1 MFILE
6 TLNFVVDIL
15 KVPSV
20 LVGLIALIGL
30 VAQKKAF
37 SDVVK
42 GTIKTILGFIVLG
55 GGATVLVGSLN
66 PLGGMFEHAFNIQ
79 GIIPN
84 NEAIV
89 SIALEKY
96 GASTA
101 LIMAFGMVANI
112 VVARFTRLKYIFLTG
127 HHTFYMACMI
137 GVILTVAGFEGVGLV
152 FTGSLILGLVMAFFP
167 ALAQRYMRRI
177 TGTDDIAFGH
187 FGTLGYVLSG
197 WIGSLCGK
205 GSRST
210 EEMNLPKNLSFLRES
225 SISISLTM
233 MIIYLIM
240 AVSAGRDYVE
250 ATFSGGQNYLVYA
263 IIMAITFAAGVFIIL
278 QGVRLILAEIV
289 PAFTGFSE
297 KLVPN
302 ARPALDCP
310 VVYPYAPNAVLIGF
324 LFSFLGGLVGLF
336 LLGQMKL
343 VLILPGVVPHFFTGA
358 TAGVFGNATGG
369 RRGAMIG
376 AFANGLLI
384 TFLPVLLLP
393 VLGAI
398 GFANTRS
405 RMLTLAQSVFCWA
418 TWRVICRRWLSRGWW
433 WRYSRYWWRTTCWPK
448 TKQRMPKRRKIAERK
463 NERNRNHPTGA
474 RHSRRH
480 AQILNPS
487 WLWSLWR
494 QHVGSGNSGGSVR
507 RGDEN
512 RPSRPG
518 LAGAR
523 LFRAVERPCGPRVVQ
538 YPGD

>member
-1 MFILE
+1 MFIQE
-6 TLNFVVDIL
+6 TLKFVVDIL
-15 KVPSV
+15 KVPAV
-20 LVGLIALIGL
+20 LVGVIALIGL
-30 VAQKKAF
+30 LAQKKSF

-42 GTIKTILGFIVLG
+42 GTVKTILGFIVLG

-137 GVILTVAGFEGVGLV
+137 GIILTVAGFEGVQLV
-152 FTGSLILGLVMAFFP
+152 FTGALTLGLVMAFFP
-167 ALAQRYMRRI
+167 AIAQRYMRRI
-177 TGTDDIAFGH
+177 TGNDDIAFGH

-197 WIGSLCGK
+197 WIGTKVGK
-205 GSRST
+205 NSRST
-210 EEMNLPKNLSFLRES
+210 EEMNLPKNLSFLRDS
-225 SISISLTM
+225 SISISMTM
-233 MIIYLIM
+233 IVIYLIL
-240 AVSAGRDYVE
+240 AICAGQAYVE
-250 ATFSGGQNYLVYA
+250 SQLSGGQNYLVYS
-263 IIMAITFAAGVFIIL
+263 IIQAITFAAGVFIIL

-324 LFSFLGGLVGLF
+324 LFSFLGGLAGLF
-336 LLGQMKL
+336 LLGQMKM

-369 RRGAMIG
+369 RRGAMLG

-393 VLGAI
+393 VLGAL
-398 GFANTRS
+398 GFANTTFSDADFGVVGIVLGNMARF
-405 RMLTLAQSVFCWA
+405 M
-418 TWRVICRRWLSRGWW
+418 
-433 WRYSRYWWRTTCWPK
+433 
-448 TKQRMPKRRKIAERK
+448 TKEMIMVAIVAIFGLLVAHNYLGKRKGAPA
-463 NERNRNHPTGA
+463 RNKEE
-474 RHSRRH
+474 S
-480 AQILNPS
+480 S
-487 WLWSLWR
+487 
-494 QHVGSGNSGGSVR
+494 
-507 RGDEN
+507 
-512 RPSRPG
+512 
-518 LAGAR
+518 
-523 LFRAVERPCGPRVVQ
+523 
-538 YPGD
+538 

>member
-1 MFILE
+1 MFIQE
-6 TLNFVVDIL
+6 TLRFVVDIL
-15 KVPSV
+15 KVPAV
-20 LVGLIALIGL
+20 LVGVIALIGL
-30 VAQKKAF
+30 LAQKKSF

-42 GTIKTILGFIVLG
+42 GTVKTILGFIVLG

-89 SIALEKY
+89 SISLEKY

-112 VVARFTRLKYIFLTG
+112 IVARFTRLKYIFLTG

-137 GVILTVAGFEGVGLV
+137 GIILTVAGFEGVQLV
-152 FTGSLILGLVMAFFP
+152 FTGALTLGLVMAFFP
-167 ALAQRYMRRI
+167 AIAQRYMRRI
-177 TGTDDIAFGH
+177 TGNDDIAFGH

-197 WIGSLCGK
+197 WIGSKVGK
-205 GSRST
+205 NSRST
-210 EEMNLPKNLSFLRES
+210 EEMNLPKNLSFLRDS
-225 SISISLTM
+225 SISISMTM
-233 MIIYLIM
+233 IVIYLIL
-240 AVSAGRDYVE
+240 AICAGQDYVE
-250 ATFSGGQNYLVYA
+250 SQLSGGQNYLVYS
-263 IIMAITFAAGVFIIL
+263 IIQAITFAAGVFIIL

-336 LLGQMKL
+336 LLGQMKM

-369 RRGAMIG
+369 RRGAMLG

-393 VLGAI
+393 VLGAL
-398 GFANTRS
+398 GFANTTFSDTDFGVVGIVLGNMARF
-405 RMLTLAQSVFCWA
+405 LTKEMIMVAIVAIFGLLVAHNF
-418 TWRVICRRWLSRGWW
+418 LG
-433 WRYSRYWWRTTCWPK
+433 
-448 TKQRMPKRRKIAERK
+448 KRKDVPA
-463 NERNRNHPTGA
+463 RNKEE
-474 RHSRRH
+474 S
-480 AQILNPS
+480 S
-487 WLWSLWR
+487 
-494 QHVGSGNSGGSVR
+494 
-507 RGDEN
+507 
-512 RPSRPG
+512 
-518 LAGAR
+518 
-523 LFRAVERPCGPRVVQ
+523 
-538 YPGD
+538 

>member
-1 MFILE
+1 MFIQE
-6 TLNFVVDIL
+6 TLKFVVDIL

-30 VAQKKAF
+30 VAQKKNF
-37 SDVVK
+37 SDVMK
-42 GTIKTILGFIVLG
+42 GTVKTILGFLVLG

-89 SIALEKY
+89 SIALEKF
-96 GASTA
+96 GAPTA
-101 LIMAFGMVANI
+101 LIMAFGMVANLI
-112 VVARFTRLKYIFLTG
+112 VARFTRLKYVFLTG

-137 GVILTVAGFEGVGLV
+137 SVILTVAGFEGISLV
-152 FTGSLILGLVMAFFP
+152 FTGSLTLGLIMAFFP
-167 ALAQRYMRRI
+167 ALAQRYMRKI
-177 TGTDDIAFGH
+177 TGSDDVAFGH
-187 FGTLGYVLSG
+187 FGTIGYVLSG
-197 WIGSLCGK
+197 WIGSKVGK

-210 EEMNLPKNLSFLRES
+210 EEMNLPKNLSFLRDS

-233 MIIYLIM
+233 IIIYLIM
-240 AVSAGRDYVE
+240 AVFAGQVFVE
-250 ATFSGGQNYLVYA
+250 ATYSAGQNYLVYA

-289 PAFTGFSE
+289 PAFVGFSE

-336 LLGQMKL
+336 LLGQMHL

-369 RRGAMIG
+369 RRGAMVG
-376 AFANGLLI
+376 AFANGVLI

-393 VLGAI
+393 VLGAL
-398 GFANTRS
+398 GFANATFS
-405 RMLTLAQSVFCWA
+405 DADFGVIGILLGNLARFMSKEGIMALIVGIFAVLVAWNYLGKKP
-418 TWRVICRRWLSRGWW
+418 V
-433 WRYSRYWWRTTCWPK
+433 
-448 TKQRMPKRRKIAERK
+448 AEK
-463 NERNRNHPTGA
+463 EVT
-474 RHSRRH
+474 
-480 AQILNPS
+480 
-487 WLWSLWR
+487 
-494 QHVGSGNSGGSVR
+494 
-507 RGDEN
+507 EK
-512 RPSRPG
+512 
-518 LAGAR
+518 
-523 LFRAVERPCGPRVVQ
+523 
-538 YPGD
+538 

>member
-1 MFILE
+1 MFIQE
-6 TLNFVVDIL
+6 TLKFVVDIL
-15 KVPSV
+15 KVPSI

-30 VAQKKAF
+30 VAQKKNF

-42 GTIKTILGFIVLG
+42 GTVKTILGFLVLG

-89 SIALEKY
+89 SIALEKF
-96 GASTA
+96 GAPTA
-101 LIMAFGMVANI
+101 LIMAFGMVANLI
-112 VVARFTRLKYIFLTG
+112 VARFTRLKYVFLTG

-137 GVILTVAGFEGVGLV
+137 SVILTVAGFEGVSLV
-152 FTGSLILGLVMAFFP
+152 FTGSLTLGLIMAFFP
-167 ALAQRYMRRI
+167 SLAQRYMRKI
-177 TGTDDIAFGH
+177 TGSDDVAFGH
-187 FGTLGYVLSG
+187 FGTIGYVLSG
-197 WIGSLCGK
+197 WIGSKVGK

-210 EEMNLPKNLSFLRES
+210 EEMNLPKNLSFLRDS

-233 MIIYLIM
+233 IIIYLIM
-240 AVSAGRDYVE
+240 AVFAGQVFVE
-250 ATFSGGQNYLVYA
+250 ATYSAGQNYLVYA

-289 PAFTGFSE
+289 PAFVGFSE

-336 LLGQMKL
+336 LLGQMHL

-369 RRGAMIG
+369 RRGAMVG
-376 AFANGLLI
+376 AFANGVLI

-393 VLGAI
+393 VLGAL
-398 GFANTRS
+398 GFANATFS
-405 RMLTLAQSVFCWA
+405 DADFGVIGILLGNLARFMSKEAIMALIVGIFAVLVAWNY
-418 TWRVICRRWLSRGWW
+418 LGKK
-433 WRYSRYWWRTTCWPK
+433 PL
-448 TKQRMPKRRKIAERK
+448 AEK
-463 NERNRNHPTGA
+463 EIT
-474 RHSRRH
+474 
-480 AQILNPS
+480 
-487 WLWSLWR
+487 
-494 QHVGSGNSGGSVR
+494 
-507 RGDEN
+507 EK
-512 RPSRPG
+512 
-518 LAGAR
+518 
-523 LFRAVERPCGPRVVQ
+523 
-538 YPGD
+538 

>member
-1 MFILE
+1 MFIQE
-6 TLNFVVDIL
+6 TLKFVVDIL
-15 KVPSV
+15 KVPAV
-20 LVGLIALIGL
+20 LVGVIALIGL
-30 VAQKKAF
+30 LAQKKSF

-42 GTIKTILGFIVLG
+42 GTVKTILGFIVLG

-137 GVILTVAGFEGVGLV
+137 GIILTVAGFEGIQLV
-152 FTGSLILGLVMAFFP
+152 FTGALTLGLVMAFFP
-167 ALAQRYMRRI
+167 AIAQRYMRRI
-177 TGTDDIAFGH
+177 TGNDDIAFGH

-197 WIGSLCGK
+197 WLGTKVGK
-205 GSRST
+205 NSRST
-210 EEMNLPKNLSFLRES
+210 EEMNLPKNLSFLRDS
-225 SISISLTM
+225 SISISMTM
-233 MIIYLIM
+233 IVIYLIL
-240 AVSAGRDYVE
+240 AICAGQDYVE
-250 ATFSGGQNYLVYA
+250 SQLSGGQNYLVYS
-263 IIMAITFAAGVFIIL
+263 IIQAITFAAGVFIIL

-336 LLGQMKL
+336 LLGQMKM

-369 RRGAMIG
+369 RRGAMLG

-393 VLGAI
+393 VLGAL
-398 GFANTRS
+398 GFANTTFSDADFGVVGIVLGNMARF
-405 RMLTLAQSVFCWA
+405 LTKEMIMVAIVAIFGLLVAHNY
-418 TWRVICRRWLSRGWW
+418 LG
-433 WRYSRYWWRTTCWPK
+433 
-448 TKQRMPKRRKIAERK
+448 KRKDAPA
-463 NERNRNHPTGA
+463 RNKEE
-474 RHSRRH
+474 S
-480 AQILNPS
+480 S
-487 WLWSLWR
+487 
-494 QHVGSGNSGGSVR
+494 
-507 RGDEN
+507 
-512 RPSRPG
+512 
-518 LAGAR
+518 
-523 LFRAVERPCGPRVVQ
+523 
-538 YPGD
+538 

>member
-1 MFILE
+1 MFVLG

-15 KVPSV
+15 KVPSI

-30 VAQKKAF
+30 VAQRKSF
-37 SDVVK
+37 SDVAK
-42 GTIKTILGFIVLG
+42 GTIKTVLGFIVLG

-66 PLGGMFEHAFNIQ
+66 PLGQIFEHAFNIQ

-89 SIALEKY
+89 SIALEKF

-112 VVARFTRLKYIFLTG
+112 IVARFTRLKYIFLTG

-137 GVILTVAGFEGVGLV
+137 SVILTVAGFEGVALV
-152 FTGSLILGLVMAFFP
+152 FTGSLILGLIMAFFP
-167 ALAQRYMRRI
+167 AIAQPYMRRI
-177 TGTDDIAFGH
+177 TGTDDIGFGH
-187 FGTLGYVLSG
+187 FGTLGYVLAG
-197 WIGSLCGK
+197 WIGSRCGK

-210 EEMNLPKNLSFLRES
+210 EEMNLPKNLSFLRDS

-233 MIIYLIM
+233 IVIYMILAIC
-240 AVSAGRDYVE
+240 AGSEFVE
-250 ATFSGGQNYLVYA
+250 SKLSGGQNFLVYS
-263 IIMAITFAAGVFIIL
+263 IIQAITFAAGVFIIL

-297 KLVPN
+297 RLVPN

-369 RRGAMIG
+369 RRGAMLG
-376 AFANGLLI
+376 AFSNGLLI

-393 VLGAI
+393 VLGAL
-398 GFANTRS
+398 GFANTTFS
-405 RMLTLAQSVFCWA
+405 DSDFGAVGIILGNLARFMSPSAIMALMVAIFVGLVGFNYLKKDKAGQ
-418 TWRVICRRWLSRGWW
+418 
-433 WRYSRYWWRTTCWPK
+433 
-448 TKQRMPKRRKIAERK
+448 K
-463 NERNRNHPTGA
+463 N
-474 RHSRRH
+474 S
-480 AQILNPS
+480 
-487 WLWSLWR
+487 
-494 QHVGSGNSGGSVR
+494 
-507 RGDEN
+507 DE
-512 RPSRPG
+512 PE
-518 LAGAR
+518 AK
-523 LFRAVERPCGPRVVQ
+523 
-538 YPGD
+538 

>member
-1 MFILE
+1 MFIQE
-6 TLNFVVDIL
+6 TLKFVVDIL
-15 KVPSV
+15 KVPAV
-20 LVGLIALIGL
+20 LVGVIALIGL
-30 VAQKKAF
+30 LAQKKSF

-42 GTIKTILGFIVLG
+42 GTVKTILGFIVLG

-137 GVILTVAGFEGVGLV
+137 GIILTVAGFEGVQLV
-152 FTGSLILGLVMAFFP
+152 FTGALTLGLVMAFFP
-167 ALAQRYMRRI
+167 AIAQRYMRRI
-177 TGTDDIAFGH
+177 TGNDDIAFGH

-197 WIGSLCGK
+197 WIGTKVGK
-205 GSRST
+205 SSRST
-210 EEMNLPKNLSFLRES
+210 EEMNLPKNLSFLRDS
-225 SISISLTM
+225 SISISMTM
-233 MIIYLIM
+233 IVIYLIL
-240 AVSAGRDYVE
+240 AICAGQDYVE
-250 ATFSGGQNYLVYA
+250 SQLSGGQNYLVYS
-263 IIMAITFAAGVFIIL
+263 IIQAITFAAGVFIIL

-324 LFSFLGGLVGLF
+324 LFSFLGGLAGLF
-336 LLGQMKL
+336 LLGQMKM

-369 RRGAMIG
+369 RRGAMLG

-393 VLGAI
+393 VLGAL
-398 GFANTRS
+398 GFANTTFSDADFGVVGIVLGNMARF
-405 RMLTLAQSVFCWA
+405 LTKEMIMVAIVAIFGLLVAHNY
-418 TWRVICRRWLSRGWW
+418 LG
-433 WRYSRYWWRTTCWPK
+433 
-448 TKQRMPKRRKIAERK
+448 KRKGAPA
-463 NERNRNHPTGA
+463 RNKEE
-474 RHSRRH
+474 S
-480 AQILNPS
+480 S
-487 WLWSLWR
+487 
-494 QHVGSGNSGGSVR
+494 
-507 RGDEN
+507 
-512 RPSRPG
+512 
-518 LAGAR
+518 
-523 LFRAVERPCGPRVVQ
+523 
-538 YPGD
+538 